1 MSRGTVVAK
10 RYAKALFQLA
20 QEQSLVAEVE
30 SKLTQIVS
38 VIENDAKVRAF
49 LSAPN
54 ITLAAKIGALKSG
67 FDDKASSFVLNT
79 VSLLIER
86 GREGEIASVLEA
98 YLKVAGEA
106 LGRADAFVTSSKPL
120 SEEEKKKLADKFGA
134 LLGKSVRVTNVVNPE
149 LLGGVTVRVGDTL
162 YDGSLRGKL
171 DRLNKAL
178 QNAAI

>member
-20 QEQSLVAEVE
+20 QEQGLVAEVE
-30 SKLTQIVS
+30 TKLNQIVS
-38 VIENDAKVRAF
+38 TVENDAIVRAF

-54 ITLAAKIGALKSG
+54 ITLAAKIGALKAG
-67 FDDKASSFVLNT
+67 FDDKASTFVLNT

-106 LGRADAFVTSSKPL
+106 LGRADAFVTSSTPL
-120 SEEEKKKLADKFGA
+120 SAVEKNKLALKFGA
-134 LLGKSVRVTNVVNPE
+134 LLGKTIRVTNVVNPD
-149 LLGGVTVRVGDTL
+149 LL
-162 YDGSLRGKL
+162 
-171 DRLNKAL
+171 
-178 QNAAI
+178 

>member
-20 QEQSLVAEVE
+20 QEQGLVAEVE
-30 SKLTQIVS
+30 NNLKQIVS
-38 VIENDAKVRAF
+38 TIENDAQVRAF

-54 ITLAAKIGALKSG
+54 ITLATKIGALKAG
-67 FDDKASSFVLNT
+67 FDDKASTFVLNT

-86 GREGEIASVLEA
+86 GREGDIASVLEA

-106 LGRADAFVTSSKPL
+106 LGRADAIVTSSKPL
-120 SEEEKKKLADKFGA
+120 TEDEKKKLSDKFSA
-134 LLGKSVRVTNVVNPE
+134 LLGKSVRVTNDVDPE
-149 LLGGVTVRVGDTL
+149 LLGGVTVRIGDTL
-162 YDGSLRGKL
+162 YDGSLKGKL